1 MKYSYLKR
9 KAIEEAKYIYEDY
22 FQSSKILETFS
33 SIPSIDVQAIPR
45 YYHSTCCRCL
55 NPYPHNESNYFKEE
69 GFICD
74 DCLNNTHS
82 FY

>member
-1 MKYSYLKR
+1 MKDSYLKR
-9 KAIEEAKYIYEDY
+9 KSIEEAKYIYEDY
-22 FQSSKILETFS
+22 FQVSNILEAFNT
-33 SIPSIDVQAIPR
+33 IPK

-55 NPYPHNESNYFKEE
+55 NPYPHNENNYFKEE
-69 GFICD
+69 GFVCD